1 MLSLF
6 GLSFAWIVA
15 DLWLIGFEST
25 TINLNTKFLLP
36 SILLRKQLCFDDEHP
51 LQNLLLSNWVR
62 IVVWTWRWHLFS
74 WWPSHHVWILV
85 WIIGSFYLIS
95 QPCTYFFVALLYC
108 CTLFYIYCP
117 HFFHV
122 LLSHSISN
130 RIANMHCMLCTQWPN
145 LFTKLIDSLTQMRSP
160 DSSWDNHHFCL
171 TFCQPEHLLKMTIF
185 SFKYFFFF
193 TQCQLYFCDLAQ
205 FCKKFTH

>member
-1 MLSLF
+1 MTVFSHHRRQRVFRDWQKIDFAPSWWLRMSTLGTYFTHHELVDQLLENVVFVWPLICLNCWRLWALGIWIHNLKLS
-6 GLSFAWIVA
+6 
-15 DLWLIGFEST
+15 
-25 TINLNTKFLLP
+25 TKFLLP
-36 SILLRKQLCFDDEHP
+36 SIFLWQQLCFDDEHP

-108 CTLFYIYCP
+108 SCTLFYIA
-117 HFFHV
+117 HTFFHL

-130 RIANMHCMLCTQWPN
+130 RIANMHCTMHSMA
-145 LFTKLIDSLTQMRSP
+145 K
-160 DSSWDNHHFCL
+160 
-171 TFCQPEHLLKMTIF
+171 
-185 SFKYFFFF
+185 SF
-193 TQCQLYFCDLAQ
+193 L
-205 FCKKFTH
+205 

>member
-1 MLSLF
+1 MLSLS
-6 GLSFAWIVA
+6 GLSFAWITGDVG
-15 DLWLIGFEST
+15 LMEFEST
-25 TINLNTKFLLP
+25 TFKLNTKFLLP
-36 SILLRKQLCFDDEHP
+36 SILLWQQLCFDDEHP

-108 CTLFYIYCP
+108 FCTLFYIA
-117 HFFHV
+117 HTFFHL

-130 RIANMHCMLCTQWPN
+130 RIANMHCMLCTQWPK
-145 LFTKLIDSLTQMRSP
+145 LFIKLT
-160 DSSWDNHHFCL
+160 DSSIYTMSTESITIVRPFRNVYEHF
-171 TFCQPEHLLKMTIF
+171 HKMTIF
-185 SFKYFFFF
+185 FLRVI
-193 TQCQLYFCDLAQ
+193 C
-205 FCKKFTH
+205 